1 MDTALSMST
10 TTATARET
18 GAHAAHGLAGL
29 AHRIGV
35 RLVEWSRST
44 EQRYT
49 REHLAELY
57 ERQLEAR
64 RLRDERFGSTSI
76 ARLL

>member
-1 MDTALSMST
+1 MDTALSMS

-29 AHRIGV
+29 AHRIGM
-35 RLVEWSRST
+35 RLVAWSTSA
-44 EQRYT
+44 EQKYT
-49 REHLAELY
+49 REHLAELH
-57 ERQLEAR
+57 ERRLEAQ
-64 RLRDERFGSTSI
+64 RLRDGRFGNTTI

>member
-1 MDTALSMST
+1 MDTALSMS

-35 RLVEWSRST
+35 RLVEWSRSA
-44 EQRYT
+44 EQKYT
-49 REHLAELY
+49 REHLAELH
-57 ERQLEAR
+57 ERQQEAQ
-64 RLRDERFGSTSI
+64 RLRNERYRDRALTH
-76 ARLL
+76 LM

>member
-1 MDTALSMST
+1 MDTALSMS

-35 RLVEWSRST
+35 RLVEWSRSA
-44 EQRYT
+44 EQKYT
-49 REHLAELY
+49 REYLAELH
-57 ERQLEAR
+57 ERRLEAQQ
-64 RLRDERFGSTSI
+64 LRDERFGNTSI

>member
-10 TTATARET
+10 TATAHET

-44 EQRYT
+44 EQKYT
-49 REHLAELY
+49 REHLAELH
-57 ERQLEAR
+57 EGRLEAQ
-64 RLRDERFGSTSI
+64 RLRDERFRGV
-76 ARLL
+76 ALGRMM

>member
-10 TTATARET
+10 TATARET
-18 GAHAAHGLAGL
+18 GADAAHGLAGL

-35 RLVEWSRST
+35 RLVAWSRST

-49 REHLAELY
+49 REHLAELHQ
-57 ERQLEAR
+57 RRMEAR
-64 RLRDERFGSTSI
+64 RLRDERFGNTSI

>member
-10 TTATARET
+10 TATAHET

-35 RLVEWSRST
+35 RLVEWSRSA
-44 EQRYT
+44 EQRHS
-49 REHLAELY
+49 REDLAELH
-57 ERQLEAR
+57 ERRLEAQ
-64 RLRDERFGSTSI
+64 RLRDERFGNTTI

>member
-10 TTATARET
+10 TATAHET

-35 RLVEWSRST
+35 RLVEWSRSA
-44 EQRYT
+44 EQRHS
-49 REHLAELY
+49 REDLAELH
-57 ERQLEAR
+57 ERRQEAQ
-64 RLRDERFGSTSI
+64 RLRDERFGNTTI

>member
-1 MDTALSMST
+1 MDTALSMS

-29 AHRIGV
+29 ARRTGM
-35 RLVEWSRST
+35 RLLAWSGST

-49 REHLAELY
+49 REHLAELH

-64 RLRDERFGSTSI
+64 RLRDESFGSTSI

>member
-10 TTATARET
+10 TATAHET

-35 RLVEWSRST
+35 RLVEWSRSA

-49 REHLAELY
+49 REHLAELH
-57 ERQLEAR
+57 ERRQEAQ
-64 RLRDERFGSTSI
+64 RLRDERFGNTTI